1 MGVEG
6 RIARE
11 VVSLAR
17 ARLGVEAVTTS
28 LRAPGT
34 ARPALVPEPSA
45 SATGA
50 LPVAPS
56 DPASIGTA
64 DTTHAMNAAGGD
76 AAAASGPPSGVL
88 QALGGHGAAAVVHVA
103 LSTDLGLDLRLDTP
117 KRRSGLLE
125 LTRAAFAA
133 TAPGGL
139 LVAVTS
145 ARVYG
150 AHPDNPV
157 PLPPDATLRAQD
169 DEGLVGDLL
178 AVEAEIS
185 RLRAQ
190 RPDVRVTILRPAALV
205 GPGVDTTITRHFE
218 TPRLLVLGGSE
229 PMWQFVHVEDVA
241 SAILTLLLAQEDLA
255 APSAPEQADP
265 VPPARDRCVDGGWVV
280 TVGAP
285 GALTQVRIEEITGK
299 RRLVLPAVTAL
310 GAARRLQAAGV
321 LSTSGADLD
330 YVRHPW
336 VVGSSDLDALGWAP
350 RFDNE
355 ACVQVMIEQIRRN
368 RSLAALRRDAA
379 VGTASA
385 GVALVGTAALLRR
398 RRRRF

>member
-1 MGVEG
+1 MSSAADITRGGHGAELCVMGVEG

-34 ARPALVPEPSA
+34 ARAALADAVDQWEIEQGEQDGAVTEGGVELGPQTATLPALGEQ
-45 SATGA
+45 GA
-50 LPVAPS
+50 PV
-56 DPASIGTA
+56 
-64 DTTHAMNAAGGD
+64 
-76 AAAASGPPSGVL
+76 
-88 QALGGHGAAAVVHVA
+88 VVHVA

-117 KRRSGLLE
+117 RRRAGLIE

-133 TAPGGL
+133 TAVGGHL
-139 LVAVTS
+139 IAVTS

-150 AHPDNPV
+150 AHPENPV
-157 PLPPDATLRAQD
+157 PLAPDAPLRAQD
-169 DEGLVGDLL
+169 DDGLVGDLL
-178 AVEAEIS
+178 AVEAEVV
-185 RLRAQ
+185 RLQDQ
-190 RPDVRVTILRPAALV
+190 RPDVRITMLRPAALV

-229 PMWQFVHVEDVA
+229 PLWQFVHVEDVA
-241 SAILTLLLAQEDLA
+241 SAILTILLADPTRTPA
-255 APSAPEQADP
+255 SADI
-265 VPPARDRCVDGGWVV
+265 DGTVGTDSLNAVSV
-280 TVGAP
+280 FTVGAP
-285 GALTQVRIEEITGK
+285 GALTQRRIEEITGK

-310 GAARRLQAAGV
+310 RAARRLQAAGV

-336 VVGSSDLDALGWAP
+336 VVGSRDLEALGWAP

-355 ACVQVMIEQIRRN
+355 ACVQVMIEQIRGN
-368 RSLAALRRDAA
+368 RGLAALRRDAA

-398 RRRRF
+398 RRRRL